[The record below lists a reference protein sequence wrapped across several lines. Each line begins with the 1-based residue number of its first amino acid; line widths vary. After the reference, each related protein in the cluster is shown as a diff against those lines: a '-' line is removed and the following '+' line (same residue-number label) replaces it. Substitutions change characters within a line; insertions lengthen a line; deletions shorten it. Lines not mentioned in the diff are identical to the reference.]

1 MTAIDGLVLAI
12 DTSTRGGS
20 VAIGDEEG
28 ALLEAVHLDPERG
41 HGSDLMLC
49 IERLVPDPARLKR
62 VCVSRGPGSYT
73 GLRVGLATAIG
84 ITRGT
89 QAALVGIGSLEAHAL
104 AAAPPAAS
112 DVAVLRFA
120 FGGQVYAGR
129 YDLSRD
135 LPREVEAPTVVPVGD
150 ASAWCEGCDAIV
162 GDGRALEL
170 VESLGMPLIE
180 GERPLAEAVLRLGAA
195 LGDGDEGTGPE
206 AATPLYLRAFE
217 GRNRRR

>member
-217 GRNRRR
+217 ARNRRR